1 MADTAHERALSA
13 DNAPLLEETDVVVL
27 GAGHNGLVTA
37 AYLARFGL
45 RVTVLERLG
54 HVGGAAVSEQLFPGI
69 EARLSCFSY
78 LVALMPYAV
87 VRDLELDVEL
97 RSRPVASYTPVLRGG
112 RADGMLVERKPGTA
126 TVESFRRVTGSD
138 HDWRAWQRFYD
149 QIG

>member
-1 MADTAHERALSA
+1 MT
-13 DNAPLLEETDVVVL
+13 
-27 GAGHNGLVTA
+27 
-37 AYLARFGL
+37 
-45 RVTVLERLG
+45 
-54 HVGGAAVSEQLFPGI
+54 
-69 EARLSCFSY
+69 ARLSCFSY

-149 QIG
+149 QIGKAARVIAPVWRRRRKSACGSPTMTPGRIFLARFWSSISSPIWGRDA